1 MQITKVKKIVVVI
14 STLLFCAAMLAI
26 YFLAIVPPKS
36 IGKKYLTLTIKYSD
50 AEYVYEG
57 LVSETETVF
66 DFVKEYDEKLK
77 LGLEY
82 ENSAFG
88 AYVTGFK
95 DTLQNTEKG
104 YYYTFKIND
113 VSAEVGVSAAPIADG
128 DNIVFE
134 YGHATYGEDF
144 TMLSYELAPCGTQK
158 SSSVNYKTPAQIA
171 VIAVGSAVAAL
182 SLGVAIYFLVK
193 GRSQKSE

>member
-57 LVSETETVF
+57 LVTETETVF

-134 YGHATYGEDF
+134 
-144 TMLSYELAPCGTQK
+144 
-158 SSSVNYKTPAQIA
+158 
-171 VIAVGSAVAAL
+171 
-182 SLGVAIYFLVK
+182 
-193 GRSQKSE
+193 